1 MYFGTVAAARSRL
14 KLRQWIY
21 GRVSRK
27 CRRVLQ
33 RSPWKWRS
41 NYFKLQTVIT
51 DIRLSMFVC
60 VCVFR
65 QKDNRPEGWRESP
78 PPSLLALH
86 TCRKSRQPLGPPT
99 NCNMPLH
106 SVHGCTALGGVLVPV
121 SVSLSTRRVRHV
133 WLSLKCGGG
142 SWVAY
147 DRPTTCYISGPTP
160 PYIDHILDA
169 CPCMPRWKG
178 QAKLKR
184 NKSDN
189 ATGGGERIWWIT
201 LIKVI

>member
-1 MYFGTVAAARSRL
+1 MVGSAGSAGESCKGAHENGVLITLS
-14 KLRQWIY
+14 
-21 GRVSRK
+21 
-27 CRRVLQ
+27 CRRLLLTFAWVC
-33 RSPWKWRS
+33 S
-41 NYFKLQTVIT
+41 
-51 DIRLSMFVC
+51 C

-121 SVSLSTRRVRHV
+121 SVSLSTLRVRHV